1 MAIKTYNGTAFAD
14 ATAKYYNGS
23 AWVEPNSGVKRWS
36 GSAWE
41 VVSTAFEA
49 TTAPTQLYGN
59 VTYNDIRQLYVGQ
72 SSSPNNGYA
81 TVTVTGGG
89 QNIAYLWQYVSGTTA
104 AINLSAVTPFASSTV
119 FSYNND
125 LQVGN
130 AVYRCRVTDT
140 DSGNVIYTNT
150 VTVSFS

>member
-14 ATAKYYNGS
+14 AKAKYYNGS
-23 AWVEPNSGVKRWS
+23 AWVEPNSGVKRWN

-49 TTAPTQLYGN
+49 TTAPTQLSGN
-59 VTYNDIRQLYVGQ
+59 SIYSDPIGGYVGQ
-72 SSSPNNGYA
+72 TSSPNNGYA

-89 QNIAYLWQYVSGTTA
+89 QNIAYLWQYVSGTVSNTNIYPQTGTQYA
-104 AINLSAVTPFASSTV
+104 TR
-119 FSYNND
+119 FSYD
-125 LQVGN
+125 YALQVGN

>member
-23 AWVEPNSGVKRWS
+23 AWVEPSSGVKRWN

-49 TTAPTQLYGN
+49 TTTPTQLFGN
-59 VTYNDIRQLYVGQ
+59 SIYSDPVGGYVGQ
-72 SSSPNNGYA
+72 TSSPNNGYA
-81 TVTVTGGG
+81 QVTVTGGKSP
-89 QNIAYLWQYVSGTTA
+89 YTYTWQYVSG
-104 AINLSAVTPFASSTV
+104 ISSSAQISPQTGTQYATR
-119 FSYNND
+119 FSYNSA

-130 AVYRCRVTDT
+130 AVYRCRVTDA
-140 DSGNVIYTNT
+140 DNNVIYTNT

>member
-23 AWVEPNSGVKRWS
+23 AWVEPNSGVKRWN

-49 TTAPTQLYGN
+49 TTTPTQLYGN
-59 VTYNDIRQLYVGQ
+59 SIYSDPLGSYVGQ
-72 SSSPNNGYA
+72 TSSPNNGYA
-81 TVTVTGGG
+81 QLTVTVGKAPYT
-89 QNIAYLWQYVSGTTA
+89 YTWEYVSGISDDTQISPQTGTQYA
-104 AINLSAVTPFASSTV
+104 TR
-119 FSYNND
+119 FSYYSA
-125 LQVGN
+125 LEVGN
-130 AVYRCRVTDT
+130 AVYRCQVTDA
-140 DSGNVIYTNT
+140 DNNVIYTNT

>member
-23 AWVEPNSGVKRWS
+23 AWVEPNSGVKRWN

-49 TTAPTQLYGN
+49 TLTQTALSGSTSYNSSLGSYTG
-59 VTYNDIRQLYVGQ
+59 VT
-72 SSSPNNGYA
+72 SSPGTGYTA
-81 TVTVTGGG
+81 VTVTGGKAPFTY
-89 QNIAYLWQYVSGTTA
+89 QWFYVSGTVSS
-104 AINLSAVTPFASSTV
+104 INLFPQLPTQYTTRFSFNYALSA
-119 FSYNND
+119 
-125 LQVGN
+125 GN
-130 AVYRCRVTDT
+130 AVYRCQVTD
-140 DSGNVIYTNT
+140 DDGNVINSDT